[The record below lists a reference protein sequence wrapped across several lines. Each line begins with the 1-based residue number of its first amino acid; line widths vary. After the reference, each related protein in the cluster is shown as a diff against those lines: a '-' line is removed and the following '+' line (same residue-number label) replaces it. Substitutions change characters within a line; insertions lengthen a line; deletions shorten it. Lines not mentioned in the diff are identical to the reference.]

1 MELKAVSLKRQ
12 TKLTNFYLDPR
23 REKERGHKQIRN
35 KKEVTTDTIEM
46 QRDIRDSCD
55 QLHAKLDSLRE
66 KGKSL
71 GTYKLQTLN
80 H

>member
-1 MELKAVSLKRQ
+1 
-12 TKLTNFYLDPR
+12 
-23 REKERGHKQIRN
+23 
-35 KKEVTTDTIEM
+35 M

-55 QLHAKLDSLRE
+55 QLHAKLDNLGE

>member
-1 MELKAVSLKRQ
+1 
-12 TKLTNFYLDPR
+12 
-23 REKERGHKQIRN
+23 
-35 KKEVTTDTIEM
+35 M

-55 QLHAKLDSLRE
+55 QLHAKLDSLGE